1 MLKPNNFGRYKK
13 NEIIQAG
20 YEIVTYGSTY
30 SEIKSE
36 LGIQLTDKQRL
47 ELCIGFRCEK
57 AWRGC
62 VPVYDLL
69 DLLGKLSRGEL

>member
-13 NEIIQAG
+13 KDIISAG
-20 YEIVTYGSTY
+20 YPIVTYGATY
-30 SEIKSE
+30 SEVKE
-36 LGIQLTDKQRL
+36 QLGIDLDASQRID
-47 ELCIGFRCEK
+47 LCIGFRCEK